1 MKKILTAQTLG
12 FNLFCIGLFLLPSA
26 LFLAA
31 ISLLISL
38 IFSTISNHKEYFKDV
53 WNIPFFIGG
62 LIIFISALVHS
73 LGNNT
78 LLQYEIDD
86 NLSWIGLANWI
97 PFFWCFWGFK
107 YYLDSSQRRKLC
119 SLILIAGTFPVLIS
133 GFGQNFFNWFG
144 PMKTLFGSIIWFQR
158 PIPEREGMTGLF
170 NNANYLGAWLNLI
183 WPFCLASLINTQ
195 RNFYE
200 KLTIA
205 TFIFGTSLSLI
216 LTNSRSAW
224 IGMVIGTSL
233 TIGRKKYKLFLILI
247 SIFILLIGIV
257 IFPIFGEF
265 PQLILSKVLPNQIWL
280 EFSDL
285 EISRLDIWK
294 KAFGY
299 IFKNPIFGS
308 GAGSFTA
315 LYKIDSSLWKGHA
328 HNLIIELIISYGLPG
343 GLLIFGNIFVM
354 LRNAIK
360 KVFLTFTCNQNS
372 IFDIAWITSLI
383 VLFFS
388 QMVDVQ
394 YFDARISLS
403 FWILLS
409 GTRNLITEK

>member
-26 LFLAA
+26 LFLAG

-62 LIIFISALVHS
+62 LLLFISALVHS

-86 NLSWIGLANWI
+86 YLSWIGLANWI

-107 YYLDSSQRRKLC
+107 YYLDSAQRRKLC
-119 SLILIAGTFPVLIS
+119 SFILIAGTFPVLIS
-133 GFGQNFFNWFG
+133 GFGQYFFNWYG
-144 PMKTLFGSIIWFQR
+144 PMKTLFGSIVWFQR

-195 RNFYE
+195 RNCYE

-233 TIGRKKYKLFLILI
+233 IIGRKKYKLFLILI

-265 PQLILSKVLPNQIWL
+265 PQLILSKVLPSQIWL

-315 LYKIDSSLWKGHA
+315 LYKIDSSIWKGHA

-343 GLLIFGNIFVM
+343 GLLIFGSIFVM
-354 LRNAIK
+354 LQNAIK
-360 KVFLTFTCNQNS
+360 KVFLTFTYTQNS

-394 YFDARISLS
+394 YFDARISLA

-409 GTRNLITEK
+409 GTRNIITEK